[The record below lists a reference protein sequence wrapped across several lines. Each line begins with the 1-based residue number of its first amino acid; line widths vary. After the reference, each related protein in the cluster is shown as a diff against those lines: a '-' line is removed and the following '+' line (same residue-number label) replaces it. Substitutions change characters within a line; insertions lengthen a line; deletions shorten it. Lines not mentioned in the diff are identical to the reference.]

1 MTLEEAKMKI
11 LELEEELSSEKKI
24 IETHVENNK
33 ILSEKV
39 TQLQEYNQKLFLKAT
54 KSFETNNSVR
64 EDDENPIEKFI
75 ETVTI

>member
-11 LELEEELSSEKKI
+11 LELEEELSSEKKVS
-24 IETHVENNK
+24 ETHVENNK